1 MNLSPHPT
9 EFKWGTFTELDTD
22 GDLRSVHVAPLFG
35 REHVCVADCWCHPE
49 RDLYCVVTHNVMH

>member
-1 MNLSPHPT
+1 VNLSPHST
-9 EFKWGTFTELDTD
+9 EFKWGTFAELDAD

-49 RDLYCVVTHNVMH
+49 RDSCCVVLHNVMH